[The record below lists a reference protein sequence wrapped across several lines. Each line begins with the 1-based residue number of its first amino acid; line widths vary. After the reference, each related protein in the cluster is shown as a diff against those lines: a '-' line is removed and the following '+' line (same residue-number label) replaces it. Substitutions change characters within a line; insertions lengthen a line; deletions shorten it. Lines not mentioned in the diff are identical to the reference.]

1 MSENSTREP
10 HGPLTSNPQTLEGY
24 QILTEVT
31 AIYPEAGTGSAQAL
45 AYVALGLVGEAGEV
59 ANKVKKVLRDSD
71 GEVSEE
77 VRQALVGEVGDVLW
91 YLARLSTEL
100 KTSLGVVGQENITKL
115 LDRKDRGVLK
125 GSGDTR

>member
-1 MSENSTREP
+1 MSN
-10 HGPLTSNPQTLEGY
+10 PLTSNPQTLEGY
-24 QILTEVT
+24 QILTEQT

-71 GEVSEE
+71 GQVSEE
-77 VRQALVGEVGDVLW
+77 VRQTLVAEVGDVLW

-100 KTSLGVVGQENITKL
+100 KTSLGVIGQENITKL
-115 LDRKDRGVLK
+115 LDRKDRGVLG